1 MDTLIVMKY
10 YSLRGG
16 GGRHRHFN
24 CDEALF
30 SDRRGDRHG
39 HFNCG
44 EALDCDRRGD
54 RYGYFN
60 YGKALF

>member
-1 MDTLIVMKY
+1 MDTLTVVKHYSLIGGVAGMDTLIVMKY

-30 SDRRGDRHG
+30 SDRRG
-39 HFNCG
+39 
-44 EALDCDRRGD
+44 
-54 RYGYFN
+54 
-60 YGKALF
+60 

>member
-1 MDTLIVMKY
+1 MVGIDTLIVMKH
-10 YSLRGG
+10 YSLIGG
-16 GGRHRHFN
+16 
-24 CDEALF
+24 
-30 SDRRGDRHG
+30 GDRHG

-44 EALDCDRRGD
+44 EALVCDRRGD